1 MPRGRPLKEL
11 EVSQGAREE
20 LESLVRSRSL
30 PGGLVRRAEIVL
42 LCADGLDNKAVAER
56 VRTSRQTVGKWRQRF
71 RTQGLMGLY
80 DERRPGKPRSIEDD
94 EIMVLLQRTLETKPP
109 DGSTHWSCRSMADA
123 TGVSKS
129 TVHRIWTAFN
139 IQPHRQKHFKLST
152 DPFFAEKVRDIV
164 GLYLNPPD
172 NAMVLCVDEEEPDPG
187 AGANPA
193 SAAPWA
199 RIRRR
204 RHAWLHPSRYHQP
217 LCRPGRGHRARSSP
231 SASRGIVT
239 RSF

>member
-1 MPRGRPLKEL
+1 MPRGRPLKAL

-30 PGGLVRRAEIVL
+30 PAGLVRRAEIVL
-42 LCADGLDNKAVAER
+42 LCAGGLDNKAVAER

-94 EIMVLLQRTLETKPP
+94 EIMVLLQRTLETEPP

-123 TGVSKS
+123 AGVSKS
-129 TVHRIWTAFN
+129 TVHRVWRAFN

-172 NAMVLCVDEEEPDPG
+172 NAMVLCVDEKSQIQAVIAQCKP
-187 AGANPA
+187 
-193 SAAPWA
+193 
-199 RIRRR
+199 
-204 RHAWLHPSRYHQP
+204 RHRHQEF
-217 LCRPGRGHRARSSP
+217 LSFLRPH
-231 SASRGIVT
+231 
-239 RSF
+239 